1 MDKLRIALDRAKG
14 KRESPEPS
22 ILSHRPDPRQG
33 LPDSIV
39 YKQTRSVEAPL
50 SHMRENRVIAA
61 YEENEVVHSYKIL
74 RTQVLHRMRENGW
87 NVLGVTSPGE
97 KEGKTVTA
105 VNLAISLA
113 MEEGQTV
120 LLVDADLPN
129 PGVHRV
135 LGIGRDRGL
144 AEYLLEDIPLRSLL
158 VHPGLGRLVLLPGG
172 RRMGRS
178 AERLTSPKM
187 VALTVELKHRYPT
200 RMVLFDLPPLL
211 HSADVLAFSPH
222 LDALLLVVEAG
233 RTKREE
239 IEKALHLLRGVP
251 IIGTVLNKGRESGAD
266 SHPGP
271 ST

>member
-14 KRESPEPS
+14 KLENPEPS
-22 ILSHRPDPRQG
+22 NLSHRPDPRQV

-39 YKQTRSVEAPL
+39 YKQTRFVEAPL

-87 NVLGVTSPGE
+87 NMLGVTSPGE

-135 LGIGRDRGL
+135 LGIGTDQGL

-187 VALTVELKHRYPT
+187 VALTVELKHRYPA

-211 HSADVLAFSPH
+211 HSSDVLAFSPH

-239 IEKALHLLRGVP
+239 IENALHLLRGVP
-251 IIGTVLNKGRESGAD
+251 IIGMVLNKGRESGGV
-266 SHPGP
+266 SQPNP
-271 ST
+271 FT

>member
-1 MDKLRIALDRAKG
+1 MDRLRIALDRAKLN
-14 KRESPEPS
+14 RERPEAS
-22 ILSHRPDPRQG
+22 TVSRRPDPRQG
-33 LPDSIV
+33 LPESIV

-50 SHMRENRVIAA
+50 SHLREQRIIAA
-61 YEENEVVHSYKIL
+61 YEENEYVHSYKIL

-87 NVLGVTSPGE
+87 NMFGVTSPGE

-120 LLVDADLPN
+120 LLVDADLQS
-129 PGVHRV
+129 PGVHRA
-135 LGIGRDRGL
+135 LGIGTDQGL
-144 AEYLLEDIPLRSLL
+144 ADYLLEDIPIGSLL

-187 VALTVELKHRYPT
+187 VALTVELKHRYPN

-239 IEKALHLLRGVP
+239 VEKAMHLLRGVP
-251 IIGTVLNKGRESGAD
+251 LIGTVLNKGRGN
-266 SHPGP
+266 GTVTQTNP
-271 ST
+271 SK